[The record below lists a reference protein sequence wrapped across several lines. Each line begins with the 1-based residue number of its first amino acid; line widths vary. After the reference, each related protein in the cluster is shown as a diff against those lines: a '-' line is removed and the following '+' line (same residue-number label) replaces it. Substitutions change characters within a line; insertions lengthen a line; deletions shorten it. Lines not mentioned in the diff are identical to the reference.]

1 MVEQALPAPITPEIP
16 NAAKETLALQARLL
30 LGKDAL
36 NPAKVDVE
44 NATKERLETGI
55 GAADAIEKGSQTERQ
70 EQYPSGRFA
79 ENKQIWAGGVTD
91 RFQNYKAFWEGSKG
105 KQWQETFTRIGIDIT
120 ALNTD
125 ALYAE
130 YFSQKDTPPTQR
142 FVEKVLSS
150 YKKAD
155 GTVDLHHLNADKEA
169 LIWMG
174 GLFGKNT
181 SEILAEFIHAKA
193 LVATK
198 PDAFVKEINT
208 QQNNTTRLNDLTEK
222 EKQLLKFIQTHTST
236 TQKETPIHIM
246 EDRPQEENR
255 PQEEH
260 RPQEEDRPQEENRP
274 QEEDPALL
282 PKDHDMNIS
291 SPLHYVDSIPSEEN
305 EENIKPLVHPEAR
318 SLLAHQALRLINYE
332 TGKITNEIVD
342 LSESFPALV
351 ENVTT
356 LLQNAEALDMIPEGT
371 VVLSDVARTM
381 IDKLAEE
388 ANRKN
393 LELSFVLQG
402 QWVRQGDKEVFVA
415 AYPVPAMDYSQLR
428 QISTDIVPEIHR
440 INSAALAEQTNLK
453 DYFSNTVHFANG
465 ESGTMCH
472 VHQESLGEQFR
483 ANPSGGD
490 YNQISLFLRAEP
502 NVPHSWSVV
511 TKAEGNLYMRILYS
525 STENGRIQHATVD
538 PLSESDLDSI
548 MVPQQQAA

>member
-1 MVEQALPAPITPEIP
+1 MVEQALPAPQSPEIP
-16 NAAKETLALQARLL
+16 RTSEETIALQARLL
-30 LGKDAL
+30 IGGNAL
-36 NPAKVDVE
+36 NPTKVDLE
-44 NATKERLETGI
+44 NVTKKGLETGASI
-55 GAADAIEKGSQTERQ
+55 AEVLENGSEDERQ
-70 EQYPSGRFA
+70 QQYPSGEFA
-79 ENKQIWAGGVTD
+79 ANKQVWADGVTA
-91 RFQNYKAFWEGSKG
+91 RFQNYPTFWESGKG
-105 KQWQETFTRIGIDIT
+105 RQWQETFNRIGIDSKS
-120 ALNTD
+120 LNTD
-125 ALYAE
+125 AIYDE
-130 YFSQKDTPPTQR
+130 YFSEKDTPPTQR

-150 YKKAD
+150 YSNAD
-155 GTVDLHHLNADKEA
+155 GRVDLQQLEKDKEA
-169 LIWMG
+169 LVWMG
-174 GLFGKNT
+174 GLFGKQT
-181 SEILAEFIHAKA
+181 AAVLTEFIHAKA
-193 LVATK
+193 LLATK
-198 PDAFVKEINT
+198 PDAFIQAVNT
-208 QQNNTTRLNDLTEK
+208 QQNNTIRLNDMGEK
-222 EKQLLKFIQTHTST
+222 EKQLLEFVYAHTPTPQREIPIQRSEEEEK
-236 TQKETPIHIM
+236 QQSEKEEPS
-246 EDRPQEENR
+246 QEE
-255 PQEEH
+255 EEQH
-260 RPQEEDRPQEENRP
+260 NP
-274 QEEDPALL
+274 L
-282 PKDHDMNIS
+282 PKEHDANITT
-291 SPLHYVDSIPSEEN
+291 PLQYVDTTPSEEK
-305 EENIKPLVHPEAR
+305 EEKVKPLVHPEAR
-318 SLLAHQALRLINYE
+318 SLLAQRALRLINYE
-332 TGKITNEIVD
+332 TGEITNESVD

-351 ENVTT
+351 ENVTA
-356 LLQNAEALDMIPEGT
+356 LLHNPEALDMIPQGT